1 MRGWGRAISDR
12 VAREGLHREVEWG
25 QEKEQPHG
33 SREKSILGRATSCAK
48 TLRQE
53 QAVHA

>member
-33 SREKSILGRATSCAK
+33 SQEKSILGRATSCAK